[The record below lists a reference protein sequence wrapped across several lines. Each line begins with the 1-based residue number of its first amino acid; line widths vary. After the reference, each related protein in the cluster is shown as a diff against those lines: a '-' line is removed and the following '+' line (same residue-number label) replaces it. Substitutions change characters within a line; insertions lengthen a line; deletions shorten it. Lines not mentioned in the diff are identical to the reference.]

1 MQEEKHPHAGKE
13 KTLSALLHLGE
24 SGILKNRTR
33 STPPDAGR
41 RISGRIM
48 MKRVVALLL
57 AVVLMTVCFVPAAL
71 ADDAPSREDMRG
83 HGDIAVPKQDSWLSA
98 YETRYVCASGG
109 VAAFLFK
116 APALDSEKFDAI
128 LEGTELTLL
137 AEENGFYLIKT
148 ADRRLVWIGKGQTAE
163 DTSLLE
169 SLPEM
174 EDSCWIYSCGEGE
187 RNTFAVKFNGK
198 WADFYR
204 QSDGAHIKQSWV
216 LSMRRVLLNG
226 QYFIW
231 DGEQFTSRDEYKTP
245 GGKIRYTITPD
256 TEGLYEKLA
265 G

>member
-1 MQEEKHPHAGKE
+1 
-13 KTLSALLHLGE
+13 
-24 SGILKNRTR
+24 
-33 STPPDAGR
+33 
-41 RISGRIM
+41 

-148 ADRRLVWIGKGQTAE
+148 ADRRLGWIGKGQTAE

-169 SLPEM
+169 SLPEL
-174 EDSCWIYSCGEGE
+174 EDRC
-187 RNTFAVKFNGK
+187 
-198 WADFYR
+198 
-204 QSDGAHIKQSWV
+204 
-216 LSMRRVLLNG
+216 
-226 QYFIW
+226 
-231 DGEQFTSRDEYKTP
+231 
-245 GGKIRYTITPD
+245 
-256 TEGLYEKLA
+256 
-265 G
+265 